1 MVSHKELEP
10 QPSGWGSFFCFFP
23 FFASPVV
30 VFLRLNSYSYFLSAT
45 VIRLESAL
53 REPGAYWG
61 PLRYPIKYLFSEVG
75 FRWLVRHNGDMA
87 YHLFTTTYTLAT
99 LALIFRVYR

>member
-1 MVSHKELEP
+1 MVNHRELKP
-10 QPSGWGSFFCFFP
+10 HHSLAIVLGFFLSFCA

-75 FRWLVRHNGDMA
+75 FR
-87 YHLFTTTYTLAT
+87 
-99 LALIFRVYR
+99 